1 MPSRF
6 VLDPGNRGSC
16 VFLFN
21 TFPFQ
26 VAPMTQWID
35 FWCLLAR
42 SWWKGGH
49 LRIHYTWWVRCT
61 GKISLW
67 ARNHFTRRCQGIQ
80 VDRAALHVP
89 ESTGNWYFSGSFFF
103 RRVVLRSFLVTDSPQ
118 RAAAK
123 EAGMITLKIKRITRV
138 FNRPPNAIQSIPGL
152 AVLGKRQ
159 VGDLCIGSESSTL
172 IGGIDWHVFR
182 FGEEVQAFEQYS
194 STWSVLPYDQEVPGA
209 TKPSTYVSFV
219 FRYRSPGISSRNL
232 SWFRE

>member
-1 MPSRF
+1 MPGR
-6 VLDPGNRGSC
+6 
-16 VFLFN
+16 FLFGQGITSRGGVRASKSTERPFMFQKVPEIG
-21 TFPFQ
+21 TFP
-26 VAPMTQWID
+26 
-35 FWCLLAR
+35 
-42 SWWKGGH
+42 
-49 LRIHYTWWVRCT
+49 
-61 GKISLW
+61 
-67 ARNHFTRRCQGIQ
+67 
-80 VDRAALHVP
+80 VP
-89 ESTGNWYFSGSFFF
+89 FFPAWYWG
-103 RRVVLRSFLVTDSPQ
+103 LFLVADSPQ
-118 RAAAK
+118 RSAAK

-194 STWSVLPYDQEVPGA
+194 STWSVLPYDEDVPGA